1 MKPLFSI
8 AFTFLYATAF
18 GAEKTQLSFA
28 INDGN
33 GALLPARVH
42 LYDADEKPVNP
53 RQSSLPFFKHHFVC
67 DGAALVEVP
76 VGKLRYEI
84 ERGPEWSAA
93 RASIVIAEGQTLPVT
108 ETLTRFVDLS
118 HEGWWCGETHIHR
131 PLNDVPLLMRAEDLH
146 VGMVITWW
154 NDNSPWKDAAVP
166 ATSAT
171 KFDGDRFLHPLGG
184 EDERGGGALL
194 YFGLKTPLPLAGIPG
209 RTREWPSS
217 AKWLDNAR
225 ATSTAWIDAE
235 KPFWWDFPIWLA
247 RGVDSIGIANNH
259 LNRSGVYD
267 GEAWGRARDLATFPS
282 PHGNGFYSQTL
293 YYRALNCGL
302 RVPPS
307 AGSASGVLPNPVGY
321 NRLYVH
327 CDGPLTW
334 EKWLD
339 GWRAGRVFVTNGP
352 LLRLTA
358 NGKLPGATL
367 RATPGPLEVRIEGR
381 LDSRDRI
388 AKVELVHNGRVES
401 LQLPAHITIKDS
413 GWFLVRA
420 IADVP
425 ETFRFA
431 STAPWYV
438 ELDRK
443 PAPPNRTDAQFF
455 LDWTRERAAQV
466 EKAVADPEQRAEA
479 LRPVREAEE
488 FWRKKIAAAL
498 GSLE

>member
-1 MKPLFSI
+1 M
-8 AFTFLYATAF
+8 
-18 GAEKTQLSFA
+18 
-28 INDGN
+28 
-33 GALLPARVH
+33 
-42 LYDADEKPVNP
+42 
-53 RQSSLPFFKHHFVC
+53 
-67 DGAALVEVP
+67 
-76 VGKLRYEI
+76 
-84 ERGPEWSAA
+84 
-93 RASIVIAEGQTLPVT
+93 
-108 ETLTRFVDLS
+108 
-118 HEGWWCGETHIHR
+118 
-131 PLNDVPLLMRAEDLH
+131 
-146 VGMVITWW
+146 
-154 NDNSPWKDAAVP
+154 
-166 ATSAT
+166 
-171 KFDGDRFLHPLGG
+171 
-184 EDERGGGALL
+184 
-194 YFGLKTPLPLAGIPG
+194 
-209 RTREWPSS
+209 
-217 AKWLDNAR
+217 
-225 ATSTAWIDAE
+225 
-235 KPFWWDFPIWLA
+235 
-247 RGVDSIGIANNH
+247 
-259 LNRSGVYD
+259 
-267 GEAWGRARDLATFPS
+267 
-282 PHGNGFYSQTL
+282 
-293 YYRALNCGL
+293 
-302 RVPPS
+302 
-307 AGSASGVLPNPVGY
+307 LPNPVGY